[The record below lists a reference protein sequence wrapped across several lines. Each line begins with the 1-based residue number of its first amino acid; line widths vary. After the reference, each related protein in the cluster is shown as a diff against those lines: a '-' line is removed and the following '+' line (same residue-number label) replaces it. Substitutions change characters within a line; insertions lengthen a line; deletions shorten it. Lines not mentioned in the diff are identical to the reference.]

1 MKRLMLK
8 VAYDGTLYH
17 GWAFQEGQKT
27 VAGTLIDAIR
37 ELTGEEVELEG
48 ASRTDAGV
56 HAMMNIAVFDTS
68 SSIPPDKF
76 CAALN
81 TRLPED
87 ITVRSSEEV
96 SPDFSIRKAHT
107 VKTYSYSIF
116 NSDIADPLKRLY
128 TYQVKYKLDADKM
141 HEAAQ
146 YLVGKHDFKS
156 FCSVHTQALTTIR
169 EITDISA
176 ARDKEMIRIEVSGYG
191 FLYNMVR
198 IISGTLIEI
207 GRGRLQPEDMKNI
220 LSACDRSAAGPTAP
234 PQGLLLE
241 KIKILA

>member
-81 TRLPED
+81 TRLP
-87 ITVRSSEEV
+87 VFV
-96 SPDFSIRKAHT
+96 CIRKPA
-107 VKTYSYSIF
+107 
-116 NSDIADPLKRLY
+116 
-128 TYQVKYKLDADKM
+128 
-141 HEAAQ
+141 
-146 YLVGKHDFKS
+146 
-156 FCSVHTQALTTIR
+156 
-169 EITDISA
+169 
-176 ARDKEMIRIEVSGYG
+176 VSGG
-191 FLYNMVR
+191 
-198 IISGTLIEI
+198 
-207 GRGRLQPEDMKNI
+207 
-220 LSACDRSAAGPTAP
+220 
-234 PQGLLLE
+234 
-241 KIKILA
+241 